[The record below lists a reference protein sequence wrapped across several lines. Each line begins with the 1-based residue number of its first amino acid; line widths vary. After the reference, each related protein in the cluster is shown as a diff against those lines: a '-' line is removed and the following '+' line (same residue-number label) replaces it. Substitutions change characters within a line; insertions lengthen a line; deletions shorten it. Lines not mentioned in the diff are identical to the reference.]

1 MSDTKKSFINAEST
15 LNLQSG
21 ARLKSNIN
29 QEHYRSSNTSSL
41 LRSNSDD
48 TLDFVMV
55 SKTGEEEFEE
65 DAKVG
70 KWHSSHS
77 RLSMDSSD
85 VGDSLIENTGMS
97 LSDGSQTESTAR
109 LFTGSTM
116 SLVSNPN
123 VGNTRRCSVERRRL
137 QERGHS
143 LDEMSSETKKR
154 EGCLVTASTN
164 TLSNA
169 SSQESL
175 PSDRGGGSITYHQY
189 YHVFREGELDQLINK
204 YVENLHIISSYYDH
218 ASWCVVAEKVQ
229 VWTI

>member
-1 MSDTKKSFINAEST
+1 
-15 LNLQSG
+15 
-21 ARLKSNIN
+21 
-29 QEHYRSSNTSSL
+29 
-41 LRSNSDD
+41 
-48 TLDFVMV
+48 MV
-55 SKTGEEEFEE
+55 SKTGEFEE
-65 DAKVG
+65 AMEDTRTG

-77 RLSMDSSD
+77 GLSMASSD
-85 VGDSLIENTGMS
+85 VGDSLIENTATS
-97 LSDGSQTESTAR
+97 LSDGSQMESTAR

-116 SLVSNPN
+116 SLVSNSN
-123 VGNTRRCSVERRRL
+123 MESTRSMERRKL
-137 QERGHS
+137 QERGRS

-154 EGCLVTASTN
+154 GAADRLVTASTD
-164 TLSNA
+164 TLSNT